1 MCYESVKQGLLYIS
15 EYLFS
20 FISRDQQVHVWQI
33 KKFRKKTLQ
42 RMANKFIRLH
52 MRARAHLLC
61 LEKHDPYINPLSVKV
76 KLGLL
81 KSQTYTKQHI

>member
-1 MCYESVKQGLLYIS
+1 MCINLQCLQDVSAMFALI
-15 EYLFS
+15 F
-20 FISRDQQVHVWQI
+20 HVCQI

-52 MRARAHLLC
+52 VRARAHLLC

-76 KLGLL
+76 KLGLP
-81 KSQTYTKQHI
+81 KSQTYTKQQI